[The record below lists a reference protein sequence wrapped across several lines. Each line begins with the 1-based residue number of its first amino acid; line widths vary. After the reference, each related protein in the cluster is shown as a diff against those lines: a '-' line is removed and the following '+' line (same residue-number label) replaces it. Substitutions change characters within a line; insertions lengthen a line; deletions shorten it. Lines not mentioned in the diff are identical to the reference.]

1 MSIAVNPPTAQHP
14 SPAQVL
20 ERRDEVARKVFD
32 WFNEESA
39 IDHEVV
45 ATLRDQHPD
54 WQGELVEHLILAG
67 CITFPVPIPVPIPVP
82 ATSATRGFP
91 VTSTGG
97 FDFRSMSAVADEV
110 PE

>member
-1 MSIAVNPPTAQHP
+1 MSITPYPPTAQYP

-39 IDHEVV
+39 IDHTSVDDLHE
-45 ATLRDQHPD
+45 QHPD

-67 CITFPVPIPVPIPVP
+67 CITFPVPAPVQSTGVK
-82 ATSATRGFP
+82 RGFP

-97 FDFRSMSAVADEV
+97 FDFGTAVRSEV
-110 PE
+110 SE

>member
-1 MSIAVNPPTAQHP
+1 MSIAVNPPGNQYP

-32 WFNEESA
+32 WFMEESA
-39 IDHEVV
+39 IDSGTVD
-45 ATLRDQHPD
+45 ALREEHPD

-67 CITFPVPIPVPIPVP
+67 CITFPVSIPAP
-82 ATSATRGFP
+82 AASAPRGFP
-91 VTSTGG
+91 VTSSGG
-97 FDFRSMSAVADEV
+97 FDFRTMSAVLDEV

>member
-1 MSIAVNPPTAQHP
+1 MSITPYPPTAQHP

-20 ERRDEVARKVFD
+20 ERRDEVAAKVFN

-39 IDHEVV
+39 IDHASVDD
-45 ATLRDQHPD
+45 LREQHPD

-67 CITFPVPIPVPIPVP
+67 CITFPVSIPVP
-82 ATSATRGFP
+82 AASTTRGFP
-91 VTSTGG
+91 VTSPGG

>member
-1 MSIAVNPPTAQHP
+1 MSITLYPPTAQYP

-20 ERRDEVARKVFD
+20 ERRDEVAAKVFN

-39 IDHEVV
+39 IDRASVDD
-45 ATLRDQHPD
+45 LREQHPD

-67 CITFPVPIPVPIPVP
+67 CITFPVPIPVPAASTP
-82 ATSATRGFP
+82 RGFP
-91 VTSTGG
+91 TTSPGG

>member
-1 MSIAVNPPTAQHP
+1 MSIPTPNYP

-20 ERRDEVARKVFD
+20 ERRDEVACKVFD

-39 IDHEVV
+39 IDRASVGDLHE
-45 ATLRDQHPD
+45 QHPD

-67 CITFPVPIPVPIPVP
+67 CITFPVPIPVP
-82 ATSATRGFP
+82 AASTTRGFP
-91 VTSTGG
+91 ATSPGG
-97 FDFRSMSAVADEV
+97 FDFRGMSAVADEV

>member
-1 MSIAVNPPTAQHP
+1 MSITPYPPTAQYP

-20 ERRDEVARKVFD
+20 ERRDEVAAKVFN

-39 IDHEVV
+39 IDHASVDD
-45 ATLRDQHPD
+45 LREQHPD

-67 CITFPVPIPVPIPVP
+67 CITFPVPAASTP
-82 ATSATRGFP
+82 RGFP
-91 VTSTGG
+91 TTSPGG

>member
-1 MSIAVNPPTAQHP
+1 MSIAVNPPGNQYP

-20 ERRDEVARKVFD
+20 ERRDEVAAKVFN

-39 IDHEVV
+39 IDHASVDD
-45 ATLRDQHPD
+45 LREQHPD

-67 CITFPVPIPVPIPVP
+67 CITFPVPIPVPAASTP
-82 ATSATRGFP
+82 RGFP
-91 VTSTGG
+91 TTSPGG

>member
-1 MSIAVNPPTAQHP
+1 MSIPTPNYP

-39 IDHEVV
+39 IDRASVDD
-45 ATLRDQHPD
+45 LREQHPD

-67 CITFPVPIPVPIPVP
+67 CITFPVPIPVPAASTP
-82 ATSATRGFP
+82 RGFP
-91 VTSTGG
+91 TTSPGG
-97 FDFRSMSAVADEV
+97 FDFRTMSAVADEV

>member
-1 MSIAVNPPTAQHP
+1 MSITPYPPTAQYP

-32 WFNEESA
+32 WFKNDSSIEYE
-39 IDHEVV
+39 
-45 ATLRDQHPD
+45 TLDALQVQHPD

-67 CITFPVPIPVPIPVP
+67 CITFPVSIPVP
-82 ATSATRGFP
+82 AASTTRGFP
-91 VTSTGG
+91 VTSPGG